1 MISRHSRWI
10 ATSTPSQPTAG
21 FDWSSDRNPWAVL
34 PWVGWVTSH
43 TVGAQPPR
51 SPFMRLMVAA
61 ASRHGAEIDHIMATG
76 IEALR

>member
-1 MISRHSRWI
+1 
-10 ATSTPSQPTAG
+10 
-21 FDWSSDRNPWAVL
+21 
-34 PWVGWVTSH
+34 
-43 TVGAQPPR
+43 VGAQPPR